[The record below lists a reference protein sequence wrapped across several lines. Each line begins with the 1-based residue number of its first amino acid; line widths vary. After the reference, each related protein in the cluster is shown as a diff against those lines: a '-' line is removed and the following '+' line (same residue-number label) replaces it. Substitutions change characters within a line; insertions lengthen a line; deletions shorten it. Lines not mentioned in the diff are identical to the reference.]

1 MIEGLHHV
9 TAMTGNIR
17 KNIRFY
23 TEILGLR
30 FVKKTINYDSPDT
43 WHFYFGDATGSPG
56 SVITFFPFMGMPR
69 GQAGVGSAN
78 VTGFSVGA
86 DSLDFWKK
94 RLKEYQVDFRGPF
107 HRFDESYFTLYD
119 LDGMELELVA
129 SPNDPRQGVETPGI
143 RAEDAIKGFS
153 HIELTCSIA
162 DKTAFFMINVL
173 DHHRLREENDR
184 IRLYAGENRPG
195 HYVDLVSRPSL
206 PLHKGGIGT
215 VHHVA
220 FSTPDLEAQK
230 ALRDRIA
237 KAGIQVSPVQDRQY
251 FHSIYFREPGGILFE
266 IATKGPG
273 FLIDETPET
282 LGQNLKLPSW
292 MEEDREKI
300 EAQLPSLD

>member
-1 MIEGLHHV
+1 
-9 TAMTGNIR
+9 MTGNIR

-30 FVKKTINYDSPDT
+30 FVKKTVNYDSPDT
-43 WHFYFGDATGSPG
+43 WHFYFGDSTGSPG
-56 SVITFFPFMGMPR
+56 SVITFFPIMGMPR

-78 VTGFSVGA
+78 VTGFSVGV

-129 SPNDPRQGVETPGI
+129 SPNDPRQGMQTPGI

-153 HIELTCSIA
+153 HVELTCSIA
-162 DKTAFFMINVL
+162 DKTAFFMVNVL
-173 DHHRLREENDR
+173 DHQRLREENGR
-184 IRLYAGENRPG
+184 IRLYSGEALPG
-195 HYVDLVSRPSL
+195 HFVDLVSRPSL
-206 PLHKGGIGT
+206 PLHRGGIGT

-220 FSTPDLEAQK
+220 LSTPTAETQK
-230 ALRDRIA
+230 TLREKIG

-251 FHSIYFREPGGILFE
+251 FQSIYFREPGGVLFE
-266 IATKGPG
+266 IATEGPG

-282 LGQNLKLPSW
+282 LGQGLQLPAW
-292 MEEDREKI
+292 LEADRQSI
-300 EAQLPSLD
+300 EARLPSLD